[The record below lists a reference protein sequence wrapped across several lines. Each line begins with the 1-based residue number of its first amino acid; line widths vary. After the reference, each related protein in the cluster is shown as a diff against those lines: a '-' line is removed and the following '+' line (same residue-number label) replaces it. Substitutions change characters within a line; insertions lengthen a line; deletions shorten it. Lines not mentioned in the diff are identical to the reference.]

1 MSSQI
6 PQTPAGVNALLDCLL
21 ARGQLKNDAAL
32 SRLLEVA
39 PPVISKLR
47 HNRLP
52 LGALLVLRINEL
64 FDMPIR
70 DIKALLVPAQDAAT
84 A

>member
-6 PQTPAGVNALLDCLL
+6 PQTPAGVNALLDILI

-39 PPVISKLR
+39 PPVISKMR
-47 HNRLP
+47 HGRLP
-52 LGALLVLRINEL
+52 LGALLLLKIHEL
-64 FDMPIR
+64 LDMPIR
-70 DIKALLVPAQDAAT
+70 DIKALLVPAQDAA
-84 A
+84 AA